1 MQMALTLATTMR
13 DAIADA
19 VDARIGTSATLEFQT
34 SGNAEVATLTLGN
47 PAFDAAGSAGGNDPG
62 VIVLEGVPLSDTNA
76 TAGTMAKFLIKSGGT
91 TTEITGTVGT
101 TGSDINF
108 SGGVVVENGDTVQ
121 LTSLTITC
129 PSGP

>member
-34 SGNAEVATLTLGN
+34 SGNAEVATLTLGS
-47 PAFDAAGSAGGNDPG
+47 PAFGGSSSG
-62 VIVLEGVPLSDTNA
+62 VITLAGTPLSDTDA
-76 TAGTMAKFLIKSGGT
+76 TAGTMAKFVIKSGGT
-91 TTEITGTVGT
+91 DIEITGTVGT
-101 TGSDINF
+101 ADSDINF

-129 PSGP
+129 PAS